1 MDKTPLVSVVIP
13 VYNVDQYLHQCVDS
27 VLSQSYK
34 NIEVILV
41 DDGSTD
47 ESGRI
52 CDDYAACNDS
62 VIVIHKEN
70 AGLSEARNTGLS
82 NASGEYISFIDSD
95 DWIEFNNCSEMVEL
109 SLKHDSD
116 FVFSDGLCFEDSEK
130 KYNIKQS
137 YKRKK
142 QYASDKGIEVF
153 RELQKNREF
162 QCAVQFYLWS
172 TSFLKKNRLLFY
184 PGILYEDMLFTFR
197 AFLYA
202 DNVSHCHKPLYHRR
216 YRKGSIVTSKI
227 TSRNFLSACTVYRE
241 VSESSYSQDNACDS
255 YCSRCAMKAIELYK
269 SLSKYEKKICSE
281 KYDVLKAQIKAN
293 KFHNDRALKARMICK
308 PFWLIYKIIKKS
320 TEKLT

>member
-1 MDKTPLVSVVIP
+1 MDKMPLVSVVIP

-82 NASGEYISFIDSD
+82 IASGEYISFIDSD
-95 DWIEFNNCSEMVEL
+95 DWIELNNCSEMVEL
-109 SLKHDSD
+109 ILKHDSD

-162 QCAVQFYLWS
+162 QSAVPLCLWNIDFLRRNNL
-172 TSFLKKNRLLFY
+172 SFF
-184 PGILYEDMLFTFR
+184 PGITYEDMLFTFK
-197 AFLYA
+197 AFLSA
-202 DNVSHCHKPLYHRR
+202 DSVSHCHKPFYHRR
-216 YRKGSIVTSKI
+216 YRKGSIVTSKV
-227 TSRNFLSACTVYRE
+227 THLNFLSACTVYRE
-241 VSESSYSQDNACDS
+241 VSECSIPMDSACDS
-255 YCSRCAMKAIELYK
+255 YCSRCAMRTVELYK
-269 SLSKYEKKICSE
+269 CLSKSDRDDHSKE
-281 KYDVLKAQIKAN
+281 YDALKAQIIAN
-293 KFHNDRALKARMICK
+293 GYHNDGALKARLIGK
-308 PFWLIYKIIKKS
+308 PFWLAYKAVNKIFPSKQ
-320 TEKLT
+320 